1 MKIEVTYFLNFRKV
15 NLQKLRW
22 LSILENSLF
31 GNLGENR
38 TQWEK
43 KKNSKSMY
51 IVSVKQNNILYLFTF
66 KKKKLVILII
76 KKKW

>member
-43 KKNSKSMY
+43 KNSKSMY

-66 KKKKLVILII
+66 KKN
-76 KKKW
+76 

>member
-43 KKNSKSMY
+43 KKSKSMY

-66 KKKKLVILII
+66 KKN
-76 KKKW
+76 